1 MGNLGKFK
9 TTVDKLIKTDEEA
22 KLAKLESTGQTEPF
36 QKFSTSEDKAI
47 LSYISDNQEWSKVG
61 GSQLWKKMEEIGV
74 VRGRSWQSIQRRF
87 QRRIIKNICS
97 YDFLSKEQ
105 IDLFRE
111 KEKGEFIQDEDQ
123 AILSYITR
131 NQVYSQVD
139 GESMWREMERQRVV
153 QGRTWETMRRR
164 FQTYILENIQLYD
177 LTDEQISFFKENKG
191 GNRKR
196 YTKTEDRAILNY
208 IVSNQMYS
216 KAKGWGLWKK
226 MEDVAVVEGRNFNSM
241 RSRFYGH
248 IIKNLN
254 CYGLTDEQVSQFEEK
269 REVAAGQE
277 TEEMEE
283 GEHFHGEEEIE
294 EENSENN
301 DEEDVDHN
309 DNPHLEEDYS
319 EDEEEDVQQ
328 NAYINFNFDL

>member
-9 TTVDKLIKTDEEA
+9 TTVEKLIKTDEEA

-61 GSQLWKKMEEIGV
+61 GSQLWKKMSELGV

-97 YDFLSKEQ
+97 YDFLSKDQ

-111 KEKGEFIQDEDQ
+111 KEKGEFIQEEDQ

-131 NQVYSQVD
+131 NQVYSQVGRD
-139 GESMWREMERQRVV
+139 LMWREMERQRVA

-191 GNRKR
+191 GNKKR
-196 YTKTEDRAILNY
+196 YTNTEDRAILNF
-208 IVSNQMYS
+208 IVSNQLYS

-226 MEDVAVVEGRNFNSM
+226 MEEEAVVEGRNSNSL
-241 RSRFYGH
+241 RARFRGH
-248 IIKNLN
+248 IIKNLG
-254 CYGLTDEQVSQFEEK
+254 CYDLTDEQVSFFNEK
-269 REVAAGQE
+269 GEVAAGQE
-277 TEEMEE
+277 MEEMEE
-283 GEHFHGEEEIE
+283 GENFHGAEEVE
-294 EENSENN
+294 EENSKKH
-301 DEEDVDHN
+301 DEEEMDQN
-309 DNPHLEEDYS
+309 ENPILEEDYS
-319 EDEEEDVQQ
+319 EDEEEDEHQ
-328 NAYINFNFDL
+328 NPYINVNFEL